1 MIIDGPAQKV
11 TIYVGSQDLWH
22 GRNLAV
28 AIVER
33 CRELGLAGATMTRGV
48 MGFGKHSR
56 IHRAHLLGLS
66 DDLPE
71 RIEVIDSPER
81 IALILP
87 ILDEM
92 VDGGLVLVQ
101 DVEVVHYRASRKEM
115 TWHRLDRSTLI
126 RGMEL
131 PLASSLSNRPTA
143 SFLSCFQS
151 YDLGLVTTCSLV

>member
-33 CRELGLAGATMTRGV
+33 CRELGLAGATMTRGI
-48 MGFGKHSR
+48 MGFGKNSR
-56 IHRAHLLGLS
+56 IHRTHLLGLS

-71 RIEVIDSPER
+71 RIEVIDSSER
-81 IALILP
+81 IATLLP
-87 ILDEM
+87 ALDEM

-101 DVEVVHYRASRKEM
+101 DVEVVHYRHHEKK
-115 TWHRLDRSTLI
+115 
-126 RGMEL
+126 
-131 PLASSLSNRPTA
+131 
-143 SFLSCFQS
+143 
-151 YDLGLVTTCSLV
+151 

>member
-1 MIIDGPAQKV
+1 MIIDGSAQKV

-101 DVEVVHYRASRKEM
+101 DVEVVHYRHHEKK
-115 TWHRLDRSTLI
+115 
-126 RGMEL
+126 
-131 PLASSLSNRPTA
+131 
-143 SFLSCFQS
+143 
-151 YDLGLVTTCSLV
+151 

>member
-11 TIYVGSQDLWH
+11 TIYVGSRDLWH

-33 CRELGLAGATMTRGV
+33 CRELGLAGATMTRGI

-66 DDLPE
+66 DDLSE
-71 RIEVIDSPER
+71 RIEVVDSAER
-81 IALILP
+81 IALLLP

-101 DVEVVHYRASRKEM
+101 DVEVLHYRHHDKK
-115 TWHRLDRSTLI
+115 
-126 RGMEL
+126 
-131 PLASSLSNRPTA
+131 
-143 SFLSCFQS
+143 
-151 YDLGLVTTCSLV
+151 

>member
-33 CRELGLAGATMTRGV
+33 RRELGLAGATMTRGI
-48 MGFGKHSR
+48 MGFGKNSR

-71 RIEVIDSPER
+71 RIEVVDSAER
-81 IALILP
+81 IALLLP
-87 ILDEM
+87 VLEEM

-101 DVEVVHYRASRKEM
+101 DVEIVQYRHHEKR
-115 TWHRLDRSTLI
+115 
-126 RGMEL
+126 
-131 PLASSLSNRPTA
+131 
-143 SFLSCFQS
+143 
-151 YDLGLVTTCSLV
+151 

>member
-33 CRELGLAGATMTRGV
+33 CRQLGLAGATMTRGI
-48 MGFGKHSR
+48 MSFGKNSR

-71 RIEVIDSPER
+71 RIEVIDSPAQ
-81 IALILP
+81 IALLMP
-87 ILDEM
+87 VLDEM
-92 VDGGLVLVQ
+92 VGGGLVLVQ
-101 DVEVVHYRASRKEM
+101 DVQVVHYRHHETK
-115 TWHRLDRSTLI
+115 
-126 RGMEL
+126 
-131 PLASSLSNRPTA
+131 
-143 SFLSCFQS
+143 
-151 YDLGLVTTCSLV
+151 

>member
-33 CRELGLAGATMTRGV
+33 CRELGLAGATMSRGV

-87 ILDEM
+87 ILNEM

-101 DVEVVHYRASRKEM
+101 DVEVVHYRDHEKK
-115 TWHRLDRSTLI
+115 
-126 RGMEL
+126 
-131 PLASSLSNRPTA
+131 
-143 SFLSCFQS
+143 
-151 YDLGLVTTCSLV
+151 